1 MSFIAERIS
10 YRRGRVNLSFGGL
23 LYATTGEIIG
33 STSLCGLYLGGIYSG
48 GKGNEERSDGTC
60 SVVHLNVGLEG
71 GKSYARA
78 MIFF

>member
-10 YRRGRVNLSFGGL
+10 YRRGRKLVPWRSVV
-23 LYATTGEIIG
+23 ATTGEVIG

>member
-33 STSLCGLYLGGIYSG
+33 SASLCGLYLSG
-48 GKGNEERSDGTC
+48 FYDCGEGNEERS
-60 SVVHLNVGLEG
+60 G
-71 GKSYARA
+71 GAPAALSTS
-78 MIFF
+78 M